1 MKHCL
6 LVSFILLSLFSCQK
20 KVEPLTA
27 DASITNARTTGISIF
42 REEPGNGDC
51 VTPVSTELV
60 NFPDETGAL
69 QGKGVVSVSNDK
81 DYLYV
86 VVSTL
91 DPETLIATASLLYGD
106 AATMNNNQ
114 YYSEDPMTGFNKPQ
128 LREQLQTPE
137 HVYTFKVPLT
147 SINGNCVKIN
157 VHAVFY
163 TVDASG
169 AQVKFP
175 VWTAPLESTAIVTEQ
190 PWSAYV
196 DYCAQFCVEP
206 TCGQLRTQTPG
217 GWGTNAFG
225 NNPGAYRDANF
236 ANAFPSGLTV
246 GCTPDYNILFTSSAA
261 VRDFLPSGGKA
272 QAFTMSYIDPTG
284 LKNVLA
290 GHLVALTLSVGFDD
304 ADINFGEAGITLGAM
319 QVKNGVFQGWT
330 VADFLLEANR
340 VIGGCSKAY
349 SIHQVLQTAASINEN
364 YVDGTT
370 DNGFLVCPE

>member
-1 MKHCL
+1 MMNT
-6 LVSFILLSLFSCQK
+6 SRS
-20 KVEPLTA
+20 
-27 DASITNARTTGISIF
+27 TGISIF

-69 QGKGVVSVSNDK
+69 QGKGTVSVSNDK

-91 DPETLIATASLLYGD
+91 DPETMIASASLLYGD
-106 AATMNNNQ
+106 ATTINNHQ
-114 YYSEDPMTGFNKPQ
+114 HYSADPMIGLNTPH
-128 LREQLQTPE
+128 LREVLQTPE

-147 SINGNCVKIN
+147 SINGNCVKVN

-163 TVDASG
+163 NVNTSG
-169 AQVKFP
+169 EQVKFP

-217 GWGTNAFG
+217 GWGTRASG
-225 NNPGAYRDANF
+225 NNPGTYRDANF

-246 GCTPDYNILFTSSAA
+246 GCTPDFNIVFNSSAA

-272 QAFTMSYIDPTG
+272 QVFTMSYVNPTG

-290 GHLVALTLSVGFDD
+290 GHLVALTLSVGFDA
-304 ADINFGEAGITLGAM
+304 ADPEFGEAGIALGAM
-319 QVKNGVFQGWT
+319 QIKNGIFQGWT
-330 VADFLLEANR
+330 VADFLVEANQ
-340 VIGGCSKAY
+340 VIGGCSKSY
-349 SIHQVLQTAASINEN
+349 TIQQVLQTAASINEN
-364 YVDGTT
+364 YVDGTR
-370 DNGFLVCPE
+370 DNGYLVCPE